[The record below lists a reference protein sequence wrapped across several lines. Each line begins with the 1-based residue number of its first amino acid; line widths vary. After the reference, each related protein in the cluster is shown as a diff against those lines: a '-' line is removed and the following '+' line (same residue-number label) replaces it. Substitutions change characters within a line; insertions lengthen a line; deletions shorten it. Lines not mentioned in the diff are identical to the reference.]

1 MIYLFTGQPHSGKT
15 TLANWLRKALLESKP
30 SKEVFIVDGDDLR
43 KINNNQDYS
52 ENGRRINIGQGFA
65 IAKYLDEYARYDVI
79 ISMVSPYKD
88 MRDDLKKTHSV
99 IEIYVHTNDVRG
111 REMYHTADYQKPTED
126 FIEID
131 TTNVS
136 EFESLNELLEKVET
150 FKINQQQKQQEN
162 GINKSKSL

>member
-15 TLANWLRKALLESKP
+15 TLANWLRKALIESKP

-79 ISMVSPYKD
+79 ISMVAPYKD
-88 MRDDLKKTHSV
+88 IM
-99 IEIYVHTNDVRG
+99 
-111 REMYHTADYQKPTED
+111 
-126 FIEID
+126 
-131 TTNVS
+131 
-136 EFESLNELLEKVET
+136 
-150 FKINQQQKQQEN
+150 
-162 GINKSKSL
+162 